1 MIDPSPS
8 AQDFACRLTPA
19 KRLNYNGNRHRGRH
33 LKLFDKKTAQALL
46 TVLVFAL
53 ILMFLYVAW
62 RAIITFLFAIFFA
75 YILEA
80 PVSRLQKWLRGS
92 RPAAIAVVY
101 LLFAG
106 LLIVTL
112 SLLGP
117 PVMDE
122 ATKLMHQAPELEA
135 KLSSGALLQQ
145 LGARHGW
152 NGAITDWIN
161 HYLDNH
167 RGELIGATQNF
178 VVRAVKSI
186 QNTWWLLLVPILAIF
201 FLKDGHELSQN
212 IINSVEDTR
221 NRRMVADTVQEM
233 DSMLGHFIRAQLTL
247 AGLAMVV
254 VTFFL
259 WIMRVP
265 YAFALGPAAG
275 ALEFIPV
282 VGPAIGGLLV
292 LGVALLSGYG
302 HFWWLLIF
310 LLVWRCIQDYVTSPR
325 IMGTTLELHP
335 LTVLFGVF
343 AGGEVAGV
351 IGVFLSIPVLATLR
365 ILWHTWLLYRRTGQ
379 KNVA

>member
-1 MIDPSPS
+1 MK
-8 AQDFACRLTPA
+8 F
-19 KRLNYNGNRHRGRH
+19 
-33 LKLFDKKTAQALL
+33 FDKKTAQALL
-46 TVLVFAL
+46 TIVVFAL

-62 RAIITFLFAIFFA
+62 RALITFLFAIFFA

-80 PVSRLQKWLRGS
+80 PVSKLQRWLKGS

-101 LLFAG
+101 LLFVGILA
-106 LLIVTL
+106 VTF

-117 PVMDE
+117 PVME
-122 ATKLMHQAPELEA
+122 EVQRLTQQTPEMGKKISPGNLVHQFGA
-135 KLSSGALLQQ
+135 K
-145 LGARHGW
+145 HGW
-152 NGAITDWIN
+152 NPDTVDLIAR
-161 HYLDNH
+161 YLNEH
-167 RGELIGATQNF
+167 QSELIATTQNF
-178 VVRAVKSI
+178 TLRAAKSI
-186 QNTWWLLLVPILAIF
+186 QNMWWLLLVPILAIF
-201 FLKDGHELSQN
+201 FLKDGHQLSQS
-212 IINSVEDTR
+212 IINTVEDSR
-221 NRRMVADTVQEM
+221 NRRIVAETVQEM

-254 VTFFL
+254 VTFAL

-282 VGPAIGGLLV
+282 VGPALGGLTV
-292 LGVALLSGYG
+292 LAVALLSGYG
-302 HFWWLLIF
+302 HMWWLLIV

-325 IMGTTLELHP
+325 ILGHTLELHP

-379 KNVA
+379 NTAA

>member
-1 MIDPSPS
+1 MT
-8 AQDFACRLTPA
+8 L
-19 KRLNYNGNRHRGRH
+19 
-33 LKLFDKKTAQALL
+33 
-46 TVLVFAL
+46 LVFAL

-62 RAIITFLFAIFFA
+62 RAIIAFLFAIFFA

-80 PVSRLQKWLRGS
+80 PVSRLQKWLKGS
-92 RPAAIAVVY
+92 RPTAIAVVY

-106 LLIVTL
+106 GLVLTL

-117 PVMDE
+117 PVIDE
-122 ATKLMHQAPELEA
+122 ANKLMHQAPELEA

-152 NGAITDWIN
+152 NGAITEWIN

-167 RGELIGATQNF
+167 RGELISATQNF
-178 VVRAVKSI
+178 VLRAVKSI

-201 FLKDGHELSQN
+201 FLKDGHQLSQN
-212 IINSVEDTR
+212 IINSVEGDR
-221 NRRMVADTVQEM
+221 NRRMVAETVQEM

-254 VTFFL
+254 VTFVL

-302 HFWWLLIF
+302 HFWWLLLF
-310 LLVWRCIQDYVTSPR
+310 LLVWRCLQDYVTSPR

-365 ILWHTWLLYRRTGQ
+365 ILWHTWLLYRKTGQ
-379 KNVA
+379 KSIV

>member
-1 MIDPSPS
+1 MTI
-8 AQDFACRLTPA
+8 
-19 KRLNYNGNRHRGRH
+19 
-33 LKLFDKKTAQALL
+33 
-46 TVLVFAL
+46 LVFVL

-62 RAIITFLFAIFFA
+62 RAIIAFLFAIFFA

-80 PVSRLQKWLRGS
+80 PVSKLQKWLRGS

-106 LLIVTL
+106 LMILTL

-122 ATKLMHQAPELEA
+122 ATKLVQQAPELE
-135 KLSSGALLQQ
+135 KRLSSGDLLKQ

-152 NGAITDWIN
+152 NGAIMDGIN

-178 VVRAVKSI
+178 VLRAVKSI

-201 FLKDGHELSQN
+201 FLKDGHQLSQN
-212 IINSVEDTR
+212 IINAVEDTR
-221 NRRMVADTVQEM
+221 NRRMVAETVQQM
-233 DSMLGHFIRAQLTL
+233 DSMLGHFIRAQLAL
-247 AGLAMVV
+247 AGLAMVA

-259 WIMRVP
+259 WITGVP

-282 VGPAIGGLLV
+282 AGPAIGGLLV
-292 LGVALLSGYG
+292 LGVALLSGYA

-310 LLVWRCIQDYVTSPR
+310 LLVWRAIQDYVTSPR
-325 IMGTTLELHP
+325 IMGTSLELHP

-365 ILWHTWLLYRRTGQ
+365 ILWHTWMLYRKTGQ
-379 KNVA
+379 KSAV

>member
-1 MIDPSPS
+1 
-8 AQDFACRLTPA
+8 
-19 KRLNYNGNRHRGRH
+19 
-33 LKLFDKKTAQALL
+33 LKFFDKKTAQALL
-46 TVLVFAL
+46 TILVFAL
-53 ILMFLYVAW
+53 VLMFLYVAW
-62 RAIITFLFAIFFA
+62 RALITFLFAIFFA

-80 PVSRLQKWLRGS
+80 PVSKLQTWLRGS

-106 LLIVTL
+106 LMILTL

-122 ATKLMHQAPELEA
+122 ATKLVQQAPELEK
-135 KLSSGALLQQ
+135 KLSSGDLLKQ

-152 NGAITDWIN
+152 NGAIMEGIN

-178 VVRAVKSI
+178 VVRAAKNLQSM
-186 QNTWWLLLVPILAIF
+186 WWLFLVPILAIF
-201 FLKDGHELSQN
+201 FLKDGHQLSQN

-221 NRRMVADTVQEM
+221 NRRMLAETVQEM

-247 AGLAMVV
+247 AGLAMLV
-254 VTFFL
+254 VTFVL

-282 VGPAIGGLLV
+282 VGPAVGGLMV
-292 LGVALLSGYG
+292 LGVALLSGYN
-302 HFWWLLIF
+302 HFWWLFIF
-310 LLVWRCIQDYVTSPR
+310 LLVWRCVQDYVTSPR
-325 IMGTTLELHP
+325 IMGESLELHP
-335 LTVLFGVF
+335 LAVLFGVF

-379 KNVA
+379 KQTI

>member
-1 MIDPSPS
+1 M
-8 AQDFACRLTPA
+8 
-19 KRLNYNGNRHRGRH
+19 
-33 LKLFDKKTAQALL
+33 

-53 ILMFLYVAW
+53 ILMFLYAAW
-62 RAIITFLFAIFFA
+62 RAIIAFLFAIFFA

-80 PVSRLQKWLRGS
+80 PVSKLEKWLRGS
-92 RPAAIAVVY
+92 RPSAIALVY
-101 LLFAG
+101 VLFAG
-106 LLIVTL
+106 LLVVTF

-122 ATKLMHQAPELEA
+122 AQKLTQQAPELEA
-135 KLSSGALLQQ
+135 KLSSGALLRQ
-145 LGARHGW
+145 LGAKHGW

-178 VVRAVKSI
+178 VLRAVKSI

-201 FLKDGHELSQN
+201 FLKDGHQLSQN
-212 IINSVEDTR
+212 IINSVEDNR
-221 NRRMVADTVQEM
+221 NRHMLADTVKEM
-233 DSMLGHFIRAQLTL
+233 DSMLGHFMRAQLTL

-254 VTFFL
+254 VTFVL

-292 LGVALLSGYG
+292 LGVALLSDYG

-310 LLVWRCIQDYVTSPR
+310 LLVWRCLQDYVTSPR

-335 LTVLFGVF
+335 LAVLFGVF

-365 ILWHTWLLYRRTGQ
+365 ILWHTWLLYRKTGQ
-379 KNVA
+379 KSVV

>member
-1 MIDPSPS
+1 MT
-8 AQDFACRLTPA
+8 L
-19 KRLNYNGNRHRGRH
+19 
-33 LKLFDKKTAQALL
+33 
-46 TVLVFAL
+46 LVFAL

-62 RAIITFLFAIFFA
+62 RAIIAFLFAIFFA

-92 RPAAIAVVY
+92 RPTAIAVVY

-106 LLIVTL
+106 GLVLTL

-117 PVMDE
+117 PVIDE
-122 ATKLMHQAPELEA
+122 ANKLMQQAPELEA

-145 LGARHGW
+145 LGAKHGW

-178 VVRAVKSI
+178 VLRAVKSI

-201 FLKDGHELSQN
+201 FLKDGHQLSQS
-212 IINSVEDTR
+212 IINSVEDNR
-221 NRRMVADTVQEM
+221 NRRMVAETVQEM

-254 VTFFL
+254 VTFVL
-259 WIMRVP
+259 WIMGVP

-310 LLVWRCIQDYVTSPR
+310 LLVWRCLQDYVTSPR

-365 ILWHTWLLYRRTGQ
+365 ILWHTWMLYRKTGQ
-379 KNVA
+379 KSIV

>member
-1 MIDPSPS
+1 M
-8 AQDFACRLTPA
+8 QDAAVTMGTA
-19 KRLNYNGNRHRGRH
+19 GIGRR

-46 TVLVFAL
+46 TALVFAL
-53 ILMFLYVAW
+53 ALMFLYVAW

-80 PVSRLQKWLRGS
+80 PISKLQVWLKGS

-101 LLFAG
+101 LLFAA
-106 LLIVTL
+106 LLIITF

-122 ATKLMHQAPELEA
+122 AQKLVQQAPELGA
-135 KLSSGALLQQ
+135 KIKSGSLVQQ
-145 LGARHGW
+145 VAARHGW
-152 NGAITDWIN
+152 NQETVKWVTN
-161 HYLDNH
+161 YLNEH
-167 RGELIGATQNF
+167 QTEMIATTQNLTL
-178 VVRAVKSI
+178 RAARTI
-186 QNTWWLLLVPILAIF
+186 QNMWWLVLVPIFAIF
-201 FLKDGHELSQN
+201 FLKDGHQLSQN
-212 IINSVEDTR
+212 IINSVEDSR
-221 NRRMVADTVQEM
+221 NRRMVAETVREM

-247 AGLAMVV
+247 SILAMVV
-254 VTFFL
+254 VTFVL

-282 VGPAIGGLLV
+282 VGPALGGLAV
-292 LGVALLSGYG
+292 LAVALLSGYS
-302 HFWWLLIF
+302 HMWLLLIF

-325 IMGTTLELHP
+325 ILGHTLELHP

-365 ILWHTWLLYRRTGQ
+365 ILWHTWMLYRKTGQ
-379 KNVA
+379 KSAA

>member
-1 MIDPSPS
+1 MIDPSLS

-19 KRLNYNGNRHRGRH
+19 KRLKLQWNRHGRH

-365 ILWHTWLLYRRTGQ
+365 ILWHTWLLYRKTGQ
-379 KNVA
+379 KQTT